1 MFAIP
6 EFVEAYTVAKST
18 EVLLNWNL
26 DSLVLSDPVRYRY
39 EVRHKS
45 SSSKSWKTLS
55 AYFMS
60 KMFVRD
66 LQEDTSYDFQIRLRN
81 NNIDCS
87 GDWSSTL

>member
-6 EFVEAYTVAKST
+6 EFVEDNTVAKST
-18 EVLLNWNL
+18 EVMLNWNL
-26 DSLVLSDPVRYRY
+26 DSLVLSDPARYRY
-39 EVRHKS
+39 EVRYKA

-87 GDWSSTL
+87 GDWSSTY